1 VRDFEI
7 ILGLLV
13 AATLVQPVAR
23 RFDVPVAIA
32 QVACGVVL
40 SAVPVVKSVA
50 LDPDIAF
57 TIFVPPLLF
66 WAALTGSVRDVRRN
80 ARPIVLLAVAL
91 VLVTT
96 VAVAVV
102 AHHAAPTLTW
112 PAAFVLGASVS
123 PPDADVTTSIA
134 RRLGVPAR
142 LVTILEGET
151 LLNDTTSFVTYR
163 AAVRATVVGTFSLA
177 HAALA
182 FGAIAAGGVA
192 VGMIIGWL
200 VAQLVR
206 IVDDS
211 VLETTVS
218 LLTPLAAYLTAERLG
233 ASGVLAV
240 VTAGFYLS
248 RITPRVLSAGTRL
261 RARSTWE
268 TVVFLIGG
276 IVFTLIGVQLGRLL
290 PSLLLHGDRTVLR
303 TALLVS
309 AAVITTR
316 LFWVFPAAYVPR
328 LLSARLRERDPYP
341 SWRVLAVLSW
351 AGLRGG
357 DTLVMV
363 LAVPYVTSSGA
374 PFPARDTV
382 VAVALGV
389 VLVTLLLQG
398 LTLRPIIRYL
408 ELPRDR
414 LVETEER
421 RARGAAARAALDR
434 LGELA
439 AERHLPRRIVR
450 YLQSTVSLNTKL
462 DLDEIRHA
470 EGHDGKTVEDL
481 LRDAEWEMR
490 AAARRAVVKLRD
502 DDVIG
507 DEAMRRV
514 QRDLDLDEV
523 RTGPS

>member
-261 RARSTWE
+261 RARSTGCNSAGCSPPSCSMAIAPYFARPSSS
-268 TVVFLIGG
+268 V
-276 IVFTLIGVQLGRLL
+276 L
-290 PSLLLHGDRTVLR
+290 PS
-303 TALLVS
+303 
-309 AAVITTR
+309 
-316 LFWVFPAAYVPR
+316 
-328 LLSARLRERDPYP
+328 
-341 SWRVLAVLSW
+341 
-351 AGLRGG
+351 
-357 DTLVMV
+357 
-363 LAVPYVTSSGA
+363 
-374 PFPARDTV
+374 
-382 VAVALGV
+382 
-389 VLVTLLLQG
+389 
-398 LTLRPIIRYL
+398 
-408 ELPRDR
+408 
-414 LVETEER
+414 
-421 RARGAAARAALDR
+421 
-434 LGELA
+434 
-439 AERHLPRRIVR
+439 
-450 YLQSTVSLNTKL
+450 
-462 DLDEIRHA
+462 
-470 EGHDGKTVEDL
+470 
-481 LRDAEWEMR
+481 
-490 AAARRAVVKLRD
+490 
-502 DDVIG
+502 
-507 DEAMRRV
+507 
-514 QRDLDLDEV
+514 
-523 RTGPS
+523 